1 MLCCLW
7 DIDPFLECV
16 ILSAFQHLWGRNH
29 LICLLDGGQYKA
41 VSWEQHRSVVS
52 CKNTRMQVFHYSTL
66 HVKTWW
72 TDLIWDI
79 NAGEIGQQPLE
90 SERNVHHRRYNLR
103 DQYFL
108 TSCLSDCLFAIWPNK
123 RSAGWGRSDSPVR
136 SDWGPWR
143 GVCQLKC
150 FSRRVGAV
158 AMDEEMDEKN
168 NGLHLSPFSHP
179 PYVSSKYT
187 ECGQVHGWGT
197 AIMKLEK
204 KKRGFSCYRGSIIQ
218 SFLKS
223 FRKLPWILHSCHCSK
238 YSETLW

>member
-7 DIDPFLECV
+7 DIDLFLECV
-16 ILSAFQHLWGRNH
+16 ILSAFQHLWGWNH

-90 SERNVHHRRYNLR
+90 NKRNVHHQRYNLR

-108 TSCLSDCLFAIWPNK
+108 TSWLFICSMDKQKINWLRPKWLSSQIRLRALTGCVPIKMFQ
-123 RSAGWGRSDSPVR
+123 SAGRCCCNGRR
-136 SDWGPWR
+136 NGW
-143 GVCQLKC
+143 
-150 FSRRVGAV
+150 
-158 AMDEEMDEKN
+158 EK
-168 NGLHLSPFSHP
+168 
-179 PYVSSKYT
+179 
-187 ECGQVHGWGT
+187 
-197 AIMKLEK
+197 
-204 KKRGFSCYRGSIIQ
+204 
-218 SFLKS
+218 
-223 FRKLPWILHSCHCSK
+223 
-238 YSETLW
+238 